1 MFRAGFEGEISP
13 CACVRDFTP
22 GYCHD
27 VAERDDERL
36 RGEIEQLFA
45 DLWQVPRVA
54 GLSGGFRPRAD
65 CVRADDPPRLTVV
78 VELPGVD
85 AEDVQISAAP
95 RELVIE
101 GQRAQPD
108 GGGRY
113 QQIEIDYGAFQ
124 RRIPL
129 AEEVDPDG
137 VTASYDRGL
146 LTIVLPLARRPER
159 PVEIEVRTKP

>member
-1 MFRAGFEGEISP
+1 
-13 CACVRDFTP
+13 VT
-22 GYCHD
+22 
-27 VAERDDERL
+27 ERDDERL
-36 RGEIEQLFA
+36 RGEIEELFA
-45 DLWQVPRVA
+45 DLWQVPRFA
-54 GLSGGFRPRAD
+54 GLRGGFRPRAD
-65 CVRADDPPRLTVV
+65 CVRTDDPPQLTVV

-85 AEDVQISAAP
+85 TADVHISAAP
-95 RELVIE
+95 RELVIAGE
-101 GQRAQPD
+101 RARPD
-108 GGGRY
+108 GTGRY

-159 PVEIEVRTKP
+159 PVSIEVTTEP

>member
-1 MFRAGFEGEISP
+1 
-13 CACVRDFTP
+13 
-22 GYCHD
+22 

-54 GLSGGFRPRAD
+54 GLSSGFRPRAD
-65 CVRADDPPRLTVV
+65 CVRTDDPPRLTVV
-78 VELPGVD
+78 VELPGVNPD
-85 AEDVQISAAP
+85 EVHIAAAP
-95 RELVIE
+95 RELLIE
-101 GQRAQPD
+101 GQRARPD
-108 GGGRY
+108 DSGRY

-159 PVEIEVRTKP
+159 PVSIEVRTEP